1 MINLNGNKEL
11 IMIELWIR
19 DEYGQA
25 SIIDRSDDSNA
36 LLKSA
41 MGILEDEN
49 FDNALTAEET
59 EKNWSCYMPVSMD
72 DSGDLIISE
81 HLYSGS
87 SSPGRCDFFN
97 LSEDGSENRMQVSS
111 LSVKMLVGKVDGN
124 YVYVKSHKKKFIEN
138 LDDDMLRLKSFLFF
152 KKK

>member
-1 MINLNGNKEL
+1 
-11 IMIELWIR
+11 MIELWIR

-25 SIIDRSDDSNA
+25 SIIDRSEDPDK
-36 LLKSA
+36 LLKKA
-41 MGILEDEN
+41 MERLEDEN
-49 FDNALTAEET
+49 FDNALTSEET

-72 DSGDLIISE
+72 ESGDEIISG

-97 LSEDGSENRMQVSS
+97 SS
-111 LSVKMLVGKVDGN
+111 DDDIAVDRISVDSLNMKMLVGNLDGN
-124 YVYVKSHKKKFIEN
+124 MMYVKDHKKKFIN
-138 LDDDMLRLKSFLFF
+138 SLDSEFLRLKSFLFF